1 MVGLELTA
9 SLCYNSTITVAPS
22 GLILAHYRKTHLYY
36 TDETWAQESDTKWLT
51 TSLPVNLKS
60 SPLCGSGLETITTF
74 GICMD
79 LNPHQFTAPWTL
91 YELATHT
98 LATKTQLLLL
108 SMAWL
113 TSLDSTELAASAM
126 EPDMATLSYWIERLV
141 PLVTNTDREVVV
153 VFANRC
159 GEEPGGARYAGTSWV
174 GKVGGGT
181 IQIWGISGKA
191 EEKVLSVET
200 NEKPRWVLS
209 ATKKEE
215 VG

>member
-1 MVGLELTA
+1 MELTA
-9 SLCYNSTITVAPS
+9 SLCYNSTVTVDPA
-22 GLILAHYRKTHLYY
+22 GLVLAHYRKTHLYY

-60 SPLCGSGLETITTF
+60 SLDCGSGPETITTF

-98 LATKTQLLLL
+98 LATETQLLLL

-113 TSLDSTELAASAM
+113 TSLDSAELAASAM

-141 PLVTNTDREVVV
+141 PLVKSTDREVVV

-159 GEEPGGARYAGTSWV
+159 GEEPGDARYAGTSWV

-181 IQIWGISGKA
+181 IQIWGISGRA
-191 EEKVLSVET
+191 EEKVLFVET
-200 NEKPRWVLS
+200 NEKPRWVLN